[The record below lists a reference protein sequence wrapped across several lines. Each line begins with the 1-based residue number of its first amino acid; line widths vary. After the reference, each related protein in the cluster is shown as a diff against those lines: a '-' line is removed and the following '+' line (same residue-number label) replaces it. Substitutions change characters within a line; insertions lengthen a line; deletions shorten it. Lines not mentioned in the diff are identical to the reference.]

1 MDITLERILSLIPKK
16 PNGKFQHGAIAEFA
30 RSIGLSGGQLVSDW
44 MAGRTTSY
52 RNYLYEIAAKYGVSV
67 EWLRGETDEKKPTT
81 EEGDGLS
88 EEEKALIALYRLLTP
103 EMKRVVTAQLLAA
116 VQNQKGL
123 DAPEEK

>member
-81 EEGDGLS
+81 EEGDGL
-88 EEEKALIALYRLLTP
+88 
-103 EMKRVVTAQLLAA
+103 
-116 VQNQKGL
+116 KGL
-123 DAPEEK
+123 DAEERMVILRMRKSSLKKKQILDMSRIIDMELDDEKK